1 MAKSVI
7 EAYGRMDVLVN
18 NAGVQVNVGL
28 LELQTRHWDLTMRVN
43 LRGPFL
49 CCKHIAP
56 MMVEQRSG
64 NILNITSSAGE
75 NVRPRGISYAVTKAG
90 LNILTRGLAQE
101 LEEHNIAVNA
111 LNPGPVKTEGAVM
124 VRPSDFDWTN
134 WDPPEVVGVAAAWL
148 AQQTAQSFTGHI
160 VYRTEFANTSVT

>member
-1 MAKSVI
+1 
-7 EAYGRMDVLVN
+7 
-18 NAGVQVNVGL
+18 
-28 LELQTRHWDLTMRVN
+28 
-43 LRGPFL
+43 
-49 CCKHIAP
+49 

-90 LNILTRGLAQE
+90 LNIMTRGLAQE
-101 LEEHNIAVNA
+101 LEEHKIAVNA

-124 VRPSDFDWTN
+124 VRPPDFDWTN

-148 AQQTAQSFTGHI
+148 AQQTAQSFTGRI
-160 VYRTEFANTSVT
+160 VDRTEFGNTWGT